1 MFNELAPLCVKQTE
15 YIKKTQTSWLN
26 VAHGGKRGGK
36 NVTNGLAFCIALE
49 NHPDKLHL
57 ISGYDTSSAKLNIL
71 DCDGYGVLNYFAG
84 RCKEGKYKNRE
95 QAFAKKQAEDTKTM
109 RIAYQKE
116 LDSRIDDCEEQVAQ
130 GLSEN
135 WLKLTALMGLT
146 LKRKYNW
153 SNGRISAFI
162 EKSNEMHLD
171 MLKSGEWDN
180 ILKLLDEECDVQ
192 LEVGD

>member
-1 MFNELAPLCVKQTE
+1 M
-15 YIKKTQTSWLN
+15 I
-26 VAHGGKRGGK
+26 GGKYSTLDLSVFDMQGQSASDIVNSMVNANSK
-36 NVTNGLAFCIALE
+36 NRSDRRKILKAL
-49 NHPDKLHL
+49 
-57 ISGYDTSSAKLNIL
+57 
-71 DCDGYGVLNYFAG
+71 
-84 RCKEGKYKNRE
+84 GKYKNRE